1 MAKRYLGAGVS
12 FEQQDVYQEF
22 SEDGGGG
29 GGSTT
34 LSGLT
39 DVDISN
45 PSDGQTLVFNAT
57 SGKWE
62 NGAGG
67 GTAGIL
73 KVHDSGENDG
83 STLDHTWAEI
93 TSAPFVILESVVE
106 IGEGQE
112 IHSNEMY
119 LARYGYAP
127 PEPGTEPIYSA
138 IFCQWSSTDPTIYTA
153 TGPDAYPIL
162 HQ

>member
-1 MAKRYLGAGVS
+1 MADFDPVSFALGAAS
-12 FEQQDVYQEF
+12 AK
-22 SEDGGGG
+22 GGPGG
-29 GGSTT
+29 AST

-45 PSDGQTLVFNAT
+45 PANGQTLVYNAT

-62 NGAGG
+62 NGVGG

-73 KVHDSGENDG
+73 KVHDSGENYG
-83 STLDHTWAEI
+83 SSLDHTWAEI

-112 IHSNEMY
+112 IHSNDMY
-119 LARYGYAP
+119 LSSYGYAP
-127 PEPGTEPIYSA
+127 PMPDAEPVYMLL
-138 IFCQWSSTDPTIYTA
+138 FCQWSSTDPTIYTA
-153 TGPDAYPIL
+153 TGPDAYPTL
-162 HQ
+162 RQ